1 MVSLQGNP
9 GAAGPSGPAGKDG
22 PKGVRG
28 DGGPPGRQGD
38 AGLRGAAGSPGE
50 KGDAGEDG
58 PSVSLSLQYRP
69 PARGIVDGLDSSHS
83 TQHPTEATQVLQALF
98 KTGHTVFNHYF

>member
-1 MVSLQGNP
+1 MIDSCVSLQGNP

-38 AGLRGAAGSPGE
+38 AGLRGAAGAPGE

-58 PSVSLSLQYRP
+58 PSVSSPVYYYSTVLQ
-69 PARGIVDGLDSSHS
+69 ASTRGIVDGLDNSCS
-83 TQHPTEATQVLQALF
+83 TQHPTKAKDGNTS
-98 KTGHTVFNHYF
+98 